1 MLATMGREIVRV
13 IVGSPNLRR
22 VVAAFAGF
30 NLADWARWFAILAS
44 RRSISR
50 SPSKHGPRVR

>member
-1 MLATMGREIVRV
+1 MGREIVRV